1 MHTEHLLC
9 ARKDVENLF
18 YVINDHVLFTGH
30 LQQPIMGRLMSGKE
44 LSEKKG
50 GAGEGGQSPPC
61 STILSLCAGLPVF
74 INFIEETP

>member
-9 ARKDVENLF
+9 TGKDVENFF

-30 LQQPIMGRLMSGKE
+30 LQQPIMGRLMSGKV
-44 LSEKKG
+44 LSERKG
-50 GAGEGGQSPPC
+50 GDGEGGQSPPC
-61 STILSLCAGLPVF
+61 SAIPSLCAGLPVF